1 MGFFFF
7 LVFVKKPNKSGST
20 AAFVTSGIHLS
31 SGSTALYVLHF
42 KFTLCLH
49 FPDTRRRTRKLKK
62 KKNTKALSVV
72 IQARTKNADCKKKK
86 IPSPVRLLLLWLAGR
101 QGSRGEALSLAQIT
115 RSVISGCWLVFK
127 KTFASLYLDSVIS
140 LRLNPTLSLKLGVAE
155 IGCIFLVPG
164 QAGGL
169 GRLILEISAEADGL
183 PFFFRWF

>member
-1 MGFFFF
+1 M
-7 LVFVKKPNKSGST
+7 KKPNKSGST

-42 KFTLCLH
+42 KFALCLH

-86 IPSPVRLLLLWLAGR
+86 KKIPSPVRLLLLWLAGR
-101 QGSRGEALSLAQIT
+101 QGSRVEALSLAQIT
-115 RSVISGCWLVFK
+115 RSVISGCRLVFK

-140 LRLNPTLSLKLGVAE
+140 LRLNPTLSLKLGAFFS
-155 IGCIFLVPG
+155 CRDRLVV
-164 QAGGL
+164 L
-169 GRLILEISAEADGL
+169 FVL
-183 PFFFRWF
+183 F